1 MANFK
6 RKTISK
12 SQAVAD
18 RLRKARLEKK
28 LTLSNI
34 ADSTK
39 IQLKYLEIL
48 ENGDYQ
54 ALPGE
59 VYTRTWI
66 RLYAEAVDLPVHTL
80 LQNYNL
86 EKIASKK
93 IGFNKQSAKFN
104 WHSILRPRVLKWL
117 AVGMV
122 VVAFLIYLFWGINN
136 IIAAPQVNIT
146 EPANNFRTTASQV
159 MVIGNTQA
167 EVQLKINNEIILLD
181 EAGNFSQNVNLA
193 PGLNNLQISA
203 KKKHSKTN
211 HLELIVLRE
220 VVE

>member
-18 RLRKARLEKK
+18 RLRKARLEKE
-28 LTLSNI
+28 LTLSDI

-39 IQLKYLEIL
+39 IQLKYLEFL
-48 ENGDYQ
+48 ENSDYQ

-59 VYTRTWI
+59 VYIRTWI
-66 RLYAEAVDLPVHTL
+66 KLYAEAVDLPTHTL
-80 LQNYNL
+80 LQDYNL
-86 EKIASKK
+86 EKTVGKK
-93 IGFNKQSAKFN
+93 IDISKQTGKFN
-104 WHSILRPRVLKWL
+104 WHNILRPRVLKWL
-117 AVGMV
+117 AVGIV

-136 IIAAPQVNIT
+136 IITAPQVNIT

-159 MVIGNTQA
+159 MIMGNTQP
-167 EVQLKINNEIILLD
+167 EVQLRINNEVILLD
-181 EAGNFSQNVNLA
+181 EDGNFSQNVNLA

-211 HLELIVLRE
+211 HLELVVLRE